1 MWYVILKKEDRIA
14 PVARLVDNNDDD
26 DLVILI
32 IRNGEEKRACFENV
46 ELTSV

>member
-1 MWYVILKKEDRIA
+1 MLVKKEDRIA
-14 PVARLVDNNDDD
+14 LVARLVHNNDDDDDD

-32 IRNGEEKRACFENV
+32 TRNGEEKRACFETV